1 MSEQTGDV
9 RELTMS
15 EALNEALTEEM
26 ARDSSVFV
34 VGEDIAAMGGL
45 FQVTS
50 GLLERFGSQRVID
63 APISEA
69 AQAGAA
75 VGAALVGCRPVVE
88 LQIADFVSLVMDQVV
103 NHAGKWRYMSGGR
116 VTVPFVLRG
125 AVSNGIGMAAQH
137 SQTLEAW
144 FVHAPGLVVIMPSTP
159 YDAKGL
165 LKAAIRDDNPVVFL
179 EKRLLYAR
187 PGQVP
192 TGDYVVP
199 IGIADVKREG
209 SDVTVVTY
217 AQGVHLALQAAR
229 QVARDGVEVEVVD
242 LRTLK
247 PFDIETVAASVQK
260 TGRLIAV
267 TEAARAGSMASEIVA
282 RVTDEVFDSLKAA
295 PVRVD
300 CGGRADAVRG
310 PARAGR
316 AAPGGRRRRRDQSRR
331 RQGLG
336 LVKTGQLST
345 RNEGGGLQSVIK
357 SFALVEALV
366 DAGEA
371 NAATLAEELGEPRS
385 SVYRM
390 LATLQQI
397 GVVEPGS
404 RRGLHRPGLGLVRL
418 GGLVLTRFDERQLL
432 LPVLESLRAQTKE
445 TVHLALRRGNQA
457 VFIERLQGESTHAL
471 AIKLGGVLPLHV
483 GASPRALLAFEPDGF
498 WDEYFT
504 ETVIEAPTQ
513 IGAHDRGRGARVA
526 GRDPAHWRL
535 DLGRGRCSRR
545 RDSGRARLRPPGRD
559 PRRDRVQPP
568 TRSAP

>member
-1 MSEQTGDV
+1 MSEQVGDG

-26 ARDSSVFV
+26 ERDSGVFV

-50 GLLERFGSQRVID
+50 GLLERFGPQRVID

-125 AVSNGIGMAAQH
+125 AVSNGIGMGAQH

-165 LKAAIRDDNPVVFL
+165 LKAAIRDDNPVIFL

-187 PGQVP
+187 PGHVP

-199 IGIADVKREG
+199 IGVADVKREG
-209 SDVTVVTY
+209 SDVTIVTY

-260 TGRLIAV
+260 TGRLVAV

-295 PVRVD
+295 PVRVAAAD
-300 CGGRADAVRG
+300 TPMPYAGPLERA
-310 PARAGR
+310 
-316 AAPGGRRRRRDQSRR
+316 
-331 RQGLG
+331 
-336 LVKTGQLST
+336 
-345 RNEGGGLQSVIK
+345 
-357 SFALVEALV
+357 
-366 DAGEA
+366 
-371 NAATLAEELGEPRS
+371 
-385 SVYRM
+385 
-390 LATLQQI
+390 
-397 GVVEPGS
+397 
-404 RRGLHRPGLGLVRL
+404 
-418 GGLVLTRFDERQLL
+418 
-432 LPVLESLRAQTKE
+432 
-445 TVHLALRRGNQA
+445 
-457 VFIERLQGESTHAL
+457 
-471 AIKLGGVLPLHV
+471 VLPQVDNVVAAINRVV
-483 GASPRALLAFEPDGF
+483 GKKAS
-498 WDEYFT
+498 
-504 ETVIEAPTQ
+504 V
-513 IGAHDRGRGARVA
+513 
-526 GRDPAHWRL
+526 
-535 DLGRGRCSRR
+535 S
-545 RDSGRARLRPPGRD
+545 
-559 PRRDRVQPP
+559 
-568 TRSAP
+568 